1 MDTAGTINGVSDF
14 ISVVEGWERKFFD
27 PGKGFPPIWY
37 RGQGDSSWG
46 LTPGVLRPPFLKM
59 VQDAEVQ
66 HTNDRDLQILI
77 RERTLNKQ
85 FIRMGAS
92 WFPATSGL
100 VLKYF
105 LAQHHG
111 LPTRLLDWTTNPL
124 AALYFCVSSSPDKD
138 GSVFVMNPRFAIPN
152 EPEPKE
158 TEEES
163 GIHKFVYP
171 PDVVEDHHALVS
183 NIIGYVCGRD
193 GSSNHE
199 KPFVLP
205 IFPDLVAGRIY
216 QQGSCFTLHMPKAP
230 SLETIAGASR
240 LEKYVIPQSQK
251 ESIRIT
257 LRRMNVMEAT
267 LFCDLDHLAREIKSA
282 YGLP

>member
-1 MDTAGTINGVSDF
+1 MDISGTINGVGDF

-27 PGKGFPPIWY
+27 PGKGFPSIWY

-59 VQDAEVQ
+59 VQESEFQ
-66 HTNDRDLQILI
+66 HTPDADLQILI

-85 FIRMGAS
+85 FLRMGAS
-92 WFPATSGL
+92 WFPVGSNL

-111 LPTRLLDWTTNPL
+111 LPTRLLDWTTNSL
-124 AALYFCVSSSPDKD
+124 AALYFCVSSSPEKD
-138 GSVFVMNPRFAIPN
+138 GAVFVMNPRFAIPN
-152 EPEPKE
+152 EPEPSQ
-158 TEEES
+158 EEGSELP
-163 GIHKFVYP
+163 KFLYP
-171 PDVVEDHHALVS
+171 PDAVEDHHPLVS
-183 NIIGYVCGRD
+183 NITGYVCGRD

-205 IFPDLVAGRIY
+205 IVPDLVAGRIY

-230 SLETIAGASR
+230 SLDTIARASR
-240 LEKYVIPQSQK
+240 LEKYVIPQPQK
-251 ESIRIT
+251 EPIRIM

-267 LFCDLDHLAREIKSA
+267 LFCDLDHLANEIKSA
-282 YGLP
+282 YGLL